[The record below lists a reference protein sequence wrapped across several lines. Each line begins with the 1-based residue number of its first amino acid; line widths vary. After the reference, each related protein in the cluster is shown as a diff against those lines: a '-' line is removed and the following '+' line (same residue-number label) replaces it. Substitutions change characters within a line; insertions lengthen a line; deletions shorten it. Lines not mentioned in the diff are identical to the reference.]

1 VRLQLTVIL
10 GVAVAAAPAALAAD
24 RVSVEPVTRFALYRD
39 SDATTIWTA
48 ATGVTGKLDERW
60 ELGARYLVDVV
71 SSASVDVITQATSR
85 FEDTRHDIAVSGG
98 LREPE
103 RSVVVGYSHSTEND
117 WQSHNASLSG
127 SLDVLQRNLTL
138 SASLGFQDNTITR
151 ANSFG
156 FEENLRVLLGTLG
169 ASYTLTP
176 RDLVA
181 LSLASSYYDGF
192 QSSPYRYVPVAGQA
206 LLERQ
211 PEQRF
216 RQALVLRHHH
226 YLGDGWALRSHAR
239 LYADTYGVKALTLG
253 AESVFENAPFD
264 GAFSV
269 RGYQQTRAR
278 FYRAAYPSEQR
289 YMTIDKEL
297 SPFFDVFAGP
307 TLGYG
312 RAQLGPSRG
321 CVSRRGSRAS
331 TFTFPTSPLSTNVTA
346 WSLISVRAPLSD
358 AAAHE
363 QANSATHDP
372 RPPDGHSRL
381 SPCGAG
387 TVTSDPARA
396 RGGRCA
402 STPFSGDRQG

>member
-1 VRLQLTVIL
+1 MRLQLTLCVGL
-10 GVAVAAAPAALAAD
+10 CVAAAPAALAAD
-24 RVSVEPVTRFALYRD
+24 RVSVEPVTRFALYHD

-48 ATGVTGKLDERW
+48 ATGVTAGLDERW
-60 ELGARYLVDVV
+60 ELGARYLIDVV
-71 SSASVDVITQATSR
+71 SSASVDVITQATGR
-85 FEDTRHDIAVSGG
+85 FEDTRHDIAASGG
-98 LREPE
+98 LREPD
-103 RSVVVGYSHSTEND
+103 RSLVAGYSHSTEHD

-127 SLDVLQRNLTL
+127 SLDVLQQNLTL

-156 FEENLRVLLGTLG
+156 FEQSLRVFLGTLG

-176 RDLVA
+176 RDLIA
-181 LSLASSYYDGF
+181 ISLASSYYDGF
-192 QSSPYRYVPVAGQA
+192 QSSPYRYVTVAGQA

-239 LYADTYGVKALTLG
+239 LYADTYGVKSLTLG
-253 AESVFENAPFD
+253 AESVFESAPFD
-264 GAFSV
+264 VALGL
-269 RGYQQTRAR
+269 RGYQQTRAD

-312 RAQLGPSRG
+312 RTQLGPFQGLRLEARVQGFYFDFSDFPALDQRYG
-321 CVSRRGSRAS
+321 VVADVGAS
-331 TFTFPTSPLSTNVTA
+331 
-346 WSLISVRAPLSD
+346 
-358 AAAHE
+358 AA
-363 QANSATHDP
+363 
-372 RPPDGHSRL
+372 
-381 SPCGAG
+381 
-387 TVTSDPARA
+387 
-396 RGGRCA
+396 
-402 STPFSGDRQG
+402 F

>member
-1 VRLQLTVIL
+1 MRLQLTLIVGL
-10 GVAVAAAPAALAAD
+10 GIAAAPSALAAD
-24 RVSVEPVTRFALYRD
+24 RVSVEPVTRFALYKD

-60 ELGARYLVDVV
+60 EFGARYLVDVV
-71 SSASVDVITQATSR
+71 SSASVDVITQATGR
-85 FEDTRHDIAVSGG
+85 FEDTRHDIAASGG
-98 LREPE
+98 FREPD
-103 RSVVVGYSHSTEND
+103 RSLVMGYSHSTEHD
-117 WQSHNASLSG
+117 WQSHNANLSG
-127 SLDVLQRNLTL
+127 SLDLLQRNLTL
-138 SASLGFQDNTITR
+138 SASVGFQDNTITR

-156 FEENLRVLLGTLG
+156 FEEKLQVFLATLG

-181 LSLASSYYDGF
+181 VSLASSFYDGF
-192 QSSPYRYVPVAGQA
+192 QSSPYRYVTVQGQA

-253 AESVFENAPFD
+253 AESVFEAEPFD
-264 GAFSV
+264 MAFAA
-269 RGYQQTRAR
+269 RAYQQTKAT
-278 FYRAAYPSEQR
+278 FYRSVYPTEER

-312 RAQLGPSRG
+312 RTQLGPFEGLRLEARVQAFYFHFADFAALDERYG
-321 CVSRRGSRAS
+321 VVADFGAS
-331 TFTFPTSPLSTNVTA
+331 
-346 WSLISVRAPLSD
+346 
-358 AAAHE
+358 AA
-363 QANSATHDP
+363 
-372 RPPDGHSRL
+372 
-381 SPCGAG
+381 
-387 TVTSDPARA
+387 
-396 RGGRCA
+396 
-402 STPFSGDRQG
+402 F